1 MDILKTLILIV
12 NKEGIAEDKTAQ
24 IISIRFDNLKK
35 IWNITY
41 LNNRTYP
48 YRKDDVFILDDPK
61 EIDIKDS
68 QVYVKGKY
76 IHNPQHIIEF
86 GPFFK
91 IISYTGKTYVHRHKF
106 VKIVKNQRAD
116 KNVNNIISYLSAV
129 SEIVKPDED
138 EEGFLHK
145 EITSLFINE
154 ESVLSSI
161 LQNKEPEHNASP
173 DIIISP
179 WQANES
185 QMQAVNSALTSRI
198 SVIQGPPGTGKTQ
211 TILNIIANLLLQ
223 NKTIA
228 IAAGNNEAVKN
239 IIEKLKDESL
249 DSICAPLG
257 SNSNVED
264 FMENQKSIEYLKTQL
279 ADDTLIMPAEIKEKA
294 KNIEKYFRI
303 QSEIGSLYKELYE
316 LSAEKRVSDYTYEK
330 IVNAVPEKLL
340 SQRKIAN
347 PLASAAYIETLG
359 MKARISFAD
368 RLRLRF
374 TYKIKD
380 TRNVLKNISSSTFY
394 LQHYFYDMRKTE
406 IEKRLEKL
414 KTEAASLDISESSLS
429 DFRKISMCL
438 LRRHLQKHYEG
449 TEDRKFTFSD
459 YKQNFHVFTERYP
472 VVFSTTHSLH
482 HCTDNAFLYDYL
494 IIDEASQVDLC
505 SAVAAMSCA
514 RNLICVGDSKQLPHV
529 VRTKDQRIIK
539 PLTSTFDIP
548 ETYDYCSH
556 SLLSFIVEKYGNS
569 IPSTLLK
576 EHFRCD
582 PDIIG
587 FCNKRFYNDEL
598 VIRTEHKEGNGVKVF
613 KTLSHSER
621 ERTNERQCKSI
632 RDEIL
637 PETGIKDTGIVTP
650 YRAQADLLKQ
660 WLPYNELLIDTVHK
674 FQGKERSSIILS
686 TVSDHVRVY
695 EDADQTDFLNNP
707 NLINVAISRAKN
719 RLYVV
724 ASEELLNQN
733 GTLINDF
740 IRYLNYYSSDY
751 EIKDSKVYS
760 VFDIMYDRYSPIL
773 ETFKK
778 KMLRISDFDS
788 ENIMASILRELQ
800 NDDDLHPFGFA
811 MHYPLSK
818 IVNPSSLA
826 DKEDARFASNSN
838 THLDFLIYDVLD
850 KSPVLAVE
858 VDGLQHVLDKRQ
870 SERDKRKDRLLLQ
883 QAGVRIVRIPTTS
896 VDCKEKVKN
905 AISNAFSG

>member
-91 IISYTGKTYVHRHKF
+91 IISCTGKSYIHRHKF
-106 VKIVKNQRAD
+106 VKIVQNQRAE
-116 KNVNNIISYLSAV
+116 KSVNNIISYLSAV
-129 SEIVKPDED
+129 SEIVKPDGD

-145 EITSLFINE
+145 EISSLFIIE
-154 ESVLSSI
+154 DSVLSSI
-161 LQNKEPEHNASP
+161 LQNKEPEHTASP
-173 DIIISP
+173 DIIITP

-185 QMQAVNSALTSRI
+185 QMQAVHSALTSSI

-228 IAAGNNEAVKN
+228 IAAGNNEAVRN

-279 ADDTLIMPAEIKEKA
+279 ADDTLILPAEIKEKA
-294 KNIEKYFRI
+294 KNIDEYFRI
-303 QSEIGSLYKELYE
+303 QSEIGNLYKELSE
-316 LSAEKRVSDYTYEK
+316 LSAEKRVSDYTYGK
-330 IVNAVPEKLL
+330 IREAVPEKLL
-340 SQRKIAN
+340 SLRKIAN

-359 MKARISFAD
+359 MKDKISFAD

-374 TYKIKD
+374 AYKIKD

-394 LQHYFYDMRKTE
+394 LQHCFYDMRKAE
-406 IEKRLEKL
+406 IKGRLEKL
-414 KTEAASLDISESSLS
+414 KTEATSLNISESSLS

-438 LRRHLQKHYEG
+438 LREHLQKHYNG
-449 TEDRKFTFSD
+449 TEDRKFTVSD
-459 YKQNFHVFTERYP
+459 YKQNFHAFTERYP

-529 VRTKDQRIIK
+529 VRTNDLKIIK
-539 PLTSTFDIP
+539 PLTGTFDIP
-548 ETYDYCSH
+548 ETYEYCSH

-598 VIRTEHKEGNGVKVF
+598 VIRTEHKEENGVKVF
-613 KTLSHSER
+613 KTLPHSEW

-660 WLPYNELLIDTVHK
+660 WMPYDELLIDTVHK

-778 KMLRISDFDS
+778 KMLHISDFDS

-800 NDDDLHPFGFA
+800 SDEDLHPFGFA
-811 MHYPLSK
+811 MHYPLNK

-826 DKEDARFASNSN
+826 DKDDARFASNSN

-858 VDGLQHVLDKRQ
+858 VDGLQHVLDKKQ

-896 VDCKEKVKN
+896 IDCKEKVKI
-905 AISNAFSG
+905 AINNAFSG

>member
-86 GPFFK
+86 GPFFR
-91 IISYTGKTYVHRHKF
+91 IISCTGKSYVHRHKF

-173 DIIISP
+173 DSIISP

-340 SQRKIAN
+340 SQRKMA
-347 PLASAAYIETLG
+347 L
-359 MKARISFAD
+359 
-368 RLRLRF
+368 
-374 TYKIKD
+374 
-380 TRNVLKNISSSTFY
+380 
-394 LQHYFYDMRKTE
+394 
-406 IEKRLEKL
+406 
-414 KTEAASLDISESSLS
+414 
-429 DFRKISMCL
+429 
-438 LRRHLQKHYEG
+438 
-449 TEDRKFTFSD
+449 
-459 YKQNFHVFTERYP
+459 HVFLGDLY
-472 VVFSTTHSLH
+472 F
-482 HCTDNAFLYDYL
+482 TDG
-494 IIDEASQVDLC
+494 
-505 SAVAAMSCA
+505 M
-514 RNLICVGDSKQLPHV
+514 
-529 VRTKDQRIIK
+529 
-539 PLTSTFDIP
+539 
-548 ETYDYCSH
+548 
-556 SLLSFIVEKYGNS
+556 EKY
-569 IPSTLLK
+569 
-576 EHFRCD
+576 
-582 PDIIG
+582 
-587 FCNKRFYNDEL
+587 
-598 VIRTEHKEGNGVKVF
+598 
-613 KTLSHSER
+613 
-621 ERTNERQCKSI
+621 
-632 RDEIL
+632 
-637 PETGIKDTGIVTP
+637 
-650 YRAQADLLKQ
+650 
-660 WLPYNELLIDTVHK
+660 
-674 FQGKERSSIILS
+674 
-686 TVSDHVRVY
+686 
-695 EDADQTDFLNNP
+695 
-707 NLINVAISRAKN
+707 
-719 RLYVV
+719 
-724 ASEELLNQN
+724 
-733 GTLINDF
+733 
-740 IRYLNYYSSDY
+740 
-751 EIKDSKVYS
+751 
-760 VFDIMYDRYSPIL
+760 
-773 ETFKK
+773 
-778 KMLRISDFDS
+778 
-788 ENIMASILRELQ
+788 
-800 NDDDLHPFGFA
+800 
-811 MHYPLSK
+811 
-818 IVNPSSLA
+818 
-826 DKEDARFASNSN
+826 
-838 THLDFLIYDVLD
+838 
-850 KSPVLAVE
+850 
-858 VDGLQHVLDKRQ
+858 
-870 SERDKRKDRLLLQ
+870 
-883 QAGVRIVRIPTTS
+883 
-896 VDCKEKVKN
+896 
-905 AISNAFSG
+905 